1 MPPLHD
7 PPQTA
12 ASAFR
17 AMVFL
22 VACLLGLAG
31 CATKATGPKG
41 GYFLV
46 SSPLAEFYKYGPAQS
61 FGPDFTLKKGDKVL
75 MLERS
80 WGFCRVMTDG
90 GISGFI
96 SSDDIVPA
104 PAEPVAAKKPSGGG
118 GTSSGG
124 GGRMFSGAQR
134 RSNVEAVPNDP
145 LFNVNDVPLPLPD
158 EPAKPKPKFRFGPT
172 APRPDAPKMR

>member
-1 MPPLHD
+1 MPPFHE
-7 PPQTA
+7 PTQTA

-17 AMVFL
+17 AMALAV
-22 VACLLGLAG
+22 VCMVGLGG
-31 CATKATGPKG
+31 CATKMSGSKS
-41 GYFLV
+41 GYYLV

-104 PAEPVAAKKPSGGG
+104 PAEAVAAKKPSGGG
-118 GTSSGG
+118 TG
-124 GGRMFSGAQR
+124 GGRMFSGGQR

-172 APRPDAPKMR
+172 APRQPEAPKMR

>member
-1 MPPLHD
+1 MPPFHD
-7 PPQTA
+7 PTQTA

-22 VACLLGLAG
+22 VACALGLGG
-31 CATKATGPKG
+31 CATKVTGPQS

-75 MLERS
+75 MLEKS

-104 PAEPVAAKKPSGGG
+104 PPEPAAVKKAPTGGSGGG
-118 GTSSGG
+118 RTFF
-124 GGRMFSGAQR
+124 GRPK
-134 RSNVEAVPNDP
+134 RSNVEPVPSDP

-158 EPAKPKPKFRFGPT
+158 EPTKPKPKFRSGPV
-172 APRPDAPKMR
+172 APRQQPSEAPKLR

>member
-1 MPPLHD
+1 M
-7 PPQTA
+7 A
-12 ASAFR
+12 
-17 AMVFL
+17 FL
-22 VACLLGLAG
+22 VVCMLGLGG
-31 CATKATGPKG
+31 CAPKVSGPKS

-46 SSPLAEFYKYGPAQS
+46 SSPQAEFYKYGPAQS

-104 PAEPVAAKKPSGGG
+104 PPEPAAAKKAAIGGSSGGG
-118 GTSSGG
+118 GV
-124 GGRMFSGAQR
+124 GRMFSGAR
-134 RSNVEAVPNDP
+134 KRSNVEPVPNDP

-158 EPAKPKPKFRFGPT
+158 EPVGKKPSFRTGPA
-172 APRPDAPKMR
+172 APRQSPAPVPKLR